1 MARRL
6 FVAALCL
13 LLVLPAT
20 VATAQ
25 SEQQADQDAGE
36 LDVYE
41 AEVEPGDDV
50 QLRKDGVDVID
61 VAPVEQTDTDKERR
75 PSRSTWS

>member
-1 MARRL
+1 
-6 FVAALCL
+6 
-13 LLVLPAT
+13 
-20 VATAQ
+20 VATAR
-25 SEQQADQDAGE
+25 SEQQADQDAAE

-61 VAPVEQTDTDKERR
+61 VAPVE
-75 PSRSTWS
+75 